1 MTTNANLRLIE
12 AGFPCHQV
20 GAETQRERGASSAL
34 PPLYFLHVWWARR
47 PLTPSRAA
55 IVASLA
61 PADTNPDTFVREL
74 GIERKVVNFGD
85 RSWALTG
92 TLLDRV
98 EASHG
103 KEWLPVTAAT
113 QRAFD
118 AENQRRAD
126 ARQTIAILR
135 QGSDEIANHPVLKRW
150 EAETKPLAVAAF
162 SLGDA
167 WPVTRTTGDPAH
179 VAARIEFAKLP
190 EVKQLLG
197 GELRWSAEDLYAYG
211 RAFSNDHPP
220 KSSGLV
226 VLDPTSGGGSI
237 PFEALRLGHTV
248 VANELNPVATTIL
261 YATLDY
267 PARFGPGLAA
277 DIEHWGKRLLSH
289 VESEMAPYCEFSDI
303 PDVELASLKAEL
315 VKTPALVSQFSKE
328 HDYMGFL
335 YTRQVTCSHCGG
347 EAPLL
352 NTFWLSK
359 EASDPWGVRVVTDGA
374 ARNGKVRFETYR
386 VKNGKGPRGEDPD
399 GFTVSDG
406 VGQCMHCK
414 QAIDGDEIK
423 AQARGESS
431 HGKWTDRLYS
441 VVAIRMQPK
450 LDKQGNV
457 QRFATGARAGQL
469 KTEKVRYFRTPNDRD
484 FDGLRL
490 AEAKLKENWS
500 RWDEAGL
507 IPTEDIPYGHRRDQR
522 DGIVK
527 FGITRWLDMFTP
539 RQVLGHVTLIEAL
552 NELQPQVLHELGPER
567 GKAVITY
574 LQFAIDK
581 GLDYN
586 SKHTRWEFTRGVIK
600 GTFGRHDFSLKWT
613 FGEMIFS
620 GPSSGAAWGLSQ
632 VLDAYKGIAALAE
645 PVHRTTGG
653 NPPVRIVNGSAA
665 SMTALESESVDLV
678 AADPPYYN
686 NVQYAELSDFFYV
699 WQKRTLKGVYPDLFT
714 RRMTNKTDEA
724 VANPAR
730 DGGKEAAKITYE
742 RMMAEI
748 FRECRRVLKDDGVM
762 TLMFTHKEQD
772 AWETLTR
779 SLIDAGWE
787 ISASFPVESEGANSL
802 HQKDLA
808 AAASSIFITCRKRS
822 LEERLPSTWT
832 GLGGTGV
839 ANKVRDSVR
848 QALQDFEHLQLNPVD
863 RMVASYGRALKVLS
877 EAWPV
882 VDGNEPVGPMR
893 AMNEAARVVAAQEI
907 SRITHGRLSV
917 EDLDAETSMALTL
930 FGIFGL
936 GAMAFDEAN
945 NVAKSLNVRLEA
957 KAAGYR
963 VEDGDRLLG
972 YNQEAT
978 GRRGQAQAA
987 DDVGYHAPV
996 VRKGSKLRLTLPEE
1010 RSAKRLEKPQSLW
1023 DAMQGALVKYAQGDI
1038 PVARA
1043 YLETHAKDHI
1053 ERVTDLLEVW
1063 ALECGDRTLKKAA
1076 DGLLFGLRVRS
1087 AAVA

>member
-1 MTTNANLRLIE
+1 MTIKTDLRLIE

-61 PADTNPDTFVREL
+61 PEGMDPDTFVRQL
-74 GIERKVVNFGD
+74 GIETRQAVVGAS
-85 RSWALTG
+85 RWTLTG
-92 TLLDRV
+92 ALLERV
-98 EASHG
+98 EKRAG
-103 KEWLPVTAAT
+103 MEVLPVSPPVIRAMEVEQAQREENNRIIRELCAKDPALSHHPVIHKWMEQSVPLPIAQAAT
-113 QRAFD
+113 MEA
-118 AENQRRAD
+118 
-126 ARQTIAILR
+126 L
-135 QGSDEIANHPVLKRW
+135 PVVRD
-150 EAETKPLAVAAF
+150 V
-162 SLGDA
+162 
-167 WPVTRTTGDPAH
+167 GDPAWFKALMAIGKEH
-179 VAARIEFAKLP
+179 KVRVPNLYGYDRAYAT
-190 EVKQLLG
+190 EVPYTRSEK
-197 GELRWSAEDLYAYG
+197 
-211 RAFSNDHPP
+211 
-220 KSSGLV
+220 V

-261 YATLDY
+261 HATLDY
-267 PARFGPGLAA
+267 PARFGSSLLK
-277 DIEHWGKRLLSH
+277 DIETYGKRLLACLDRELPSVFKADGECPE
-289 VESEMAPYCEFSDI
+289 VESSLLRAHLGRHTQHFDEFNREQVTS
-303 PDVELASLKAEL
+303 
-315 VKTPALVSQFSKE
+315 
-328 HDYMGFL
+328 YL
-335 YTRQVTCSHCGG
+335 YTRLVTCPHCEG

-359 EASDPWGVRVVTDGA
+359 EEGDPWGTRILASGDAKHGTV
-374 ARNGKVRFETYR
+374 KFETFR
-386 VKNGKGPRGEDPD
+386 VRHGVNTSTTDLD
-399 GFTVSDG
+399 GYTVSDG
-406 VGQCMHCK
+406 VGQCVHCK

-423 AQARGESS
+423 AQARGESP

-441 VVAIRMQPK
+441 VVAIRLQPK
-450 LDKQGNV
+450 LDKHGNL
-457 QRFATGARAGQL
+457 QRFSTGARAGQL
-469 KTEKVRYFRTPNDRD
+469 KVEKVRYFRAPNERD
-484 FDGLRL
+484 LEGLRL
-490 AEAKLKENWS
+490 AEVKLRENWQ

-539 RQVLGHVTLIEAL
+539 RQVLGHVSLIEAL
-552 NELQPQVLHELGPER
+552 NELQPHILADLGPER
-567 GKAVITY
+567 GRAVITY

-620 GPSSGAAWGLSQ
+620 GPNSGAVWGLSQ
-632 VLDAYKGIAALAE
+632 VLDAYKGISELAE
-645 PVHRTTGG
+645 PLHRATGG
-653 NPPVRIVNGSAA
+653 NPPLRIVNGSAA
-665 SMTALESESVDLV
+665 SMTAVESNSVDLV

-699 WQKRTLKGVYPDLFT
+699 WQKRTLKDVYPDLFT

-730 DGGKEAAKITYE
+730 DGGKEPAKVAYE
-742 RMMAEI
+742 RMMADI
-748 FRECRRVLKDDGVM
+748 FRECRRVLKDSGVM
-762 TLMFTHKEQD
+762 TMMFTHKEQD

-787 ISASFPVESEGANSL
+787 ITASFPVESEGENSL

-808 AAASSIFITCRKRS
+808 AAASSIFITCRKRPM
-822 LEERLPSTWT
+822 EDRPPSTWT
-832 GLGGTGV
+832 GIGGTGV
-839 ANKVRDSVR
+839 ANKVRESVR
-848 QALQDFEHLQLNPVD
+848 QALHDFEPLQLNPVD
-863 RMVASYGRALKVLS
+863 RMVASYGRALQVLS

-882 VDGNEPVGPMR
+882 VDGNEPVGPVR

-917 EDLDAETSMALTL
+917 DDLDPETSMALTL

-945 NVAKSLNVRLEA
+945 NVAKSLNVRMEA

-963 VEDGDRLLG
+963 LDDGDRLLG

-978 GRRGQAQAA
+978 GRRGAAQAG

-996 VRKGSKLRLTLPEE
+996 IRKGSKLRLALPAE
-1010 RSAKRLEKPQSLW
+1010 RSAKRLERPQSLW
-1023 DAMQGALVKYAQGDI
+1023 DVMQGALVKYAQGDV

-1043 YLETHAKDHI
+1043 YLEAHAKDHI

-1063 ALECGDRTLKKAA
+1063 ALECGDRALKKAA
-1076 DGLLFGLRVRS
+1076 DGLLFGLRMRS